1 MSHLNQ
7 ITNLSKSDILE
18 IFSRADRLRLMPD
31 TELSLRLKHKVLA
44 NVFFEP
50 STRTRLSFESA
61 AKQMGM
67 HVLTMNENQSSRV
80 KGESFLDTLLT
91 LRAVGADVFV
101 IRTKNEA
108 VCADMANKMS
118 QLHPDTHVINA
129 GGGILNHPTQ
139 GLLDVYSMLRHKPD
153 LANSK
158 IVICGDIKHSRVA
171 RSTTQC
177 LDLLGIKN
185 IQLVAPEH
193 LLPQQSEFSN
203 CILSSDFDKALNES
217 DIIMMLRI
225 QKERMQSAEIPNTEI
240 YQENF
245 GLTATRFSI
254 AKTNAIVMHP
264 GPMNRGVEIT
274 SEVADGKQSI
284 IEEQVNN
291 GLFIRMALFDFYL
304 NP

>member
-1 MSHLNQ
+1 MSHLTQ
-7 ITNLSKSDILE
+7 ITNLSKSDVVE
-18 IFSRADRLRLMPD
+18 IFSRADKFRLMSAA
-31 TELSLRLKHKVLA
+31 ELSLRHKHKILA

-101 IRTKNEA
+101 IRTKDEA

-118 QLHPDTHVINA
+118 MLHPDTHVINA
-129 GGGILNHPTQ
+129 GGGTLNHPTQ

-153 LANSK
+153 LASSK

-177 LDLLGIKN
+177 LNLLGIKN

-193 LLPQQSEFSN
+193 LLPEKSEFFN
-203 CILSSDFDKALNES
+203 CKLSSDFDNAIKAA

-225 QKERMQSAEIPNTEI
+225 QKERMQNADIPNSER

-245 GLTATRFSI
+245 GLTATRLST